1 MKTAKKQPVKSA
13 ARSLSKTA
21 APKSIEEYCGRIPKS
36 SREQFERL
44 YTAIRSVMPADAV
57 EVISYG
63 VPAFRRKRV
72 LVWFAAFAKHCSLFP
87 SARIIEDFKDELDGF
102 TISKG
107 TVQFPLDKP
116 LPAALIKKLVKARIT
131 QDEARKPA

>member
-1 MKTAKKQPVKSA
+1 
-13 ARSLSKTA
+13 
-21 APKSIEEYCGRIPKS
+21 
-36 SREQFERL
+36 
-44 YTAIRSVMPADAV
+44 MPPDAV

-63 VPAFRRKRV
+63 IPAFKRKRI

-87 SARIIEDFKDELDGF
+87 TGRVIEDFKDELAGF

-107 TVQFPLDKP
+107 TIQFPLDKP
-116 LPAALIKKLVKARIT
+116 LPTALIKKIVKARIA